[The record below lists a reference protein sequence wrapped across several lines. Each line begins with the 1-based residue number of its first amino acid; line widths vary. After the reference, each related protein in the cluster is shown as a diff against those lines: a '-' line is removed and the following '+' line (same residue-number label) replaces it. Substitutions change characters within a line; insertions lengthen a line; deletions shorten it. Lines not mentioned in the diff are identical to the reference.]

1 VKILVT
7 FAVDAE
13 FGPWRKRHKFT
24 RTRVGNMNCFSGT
37 VGGIEADVLI
47 TGIGSRSESS
57 AMAFFIMQSAPGQEY
72 DACVSSGLTGAL
84 RSGHVIGEILA
95 ASRVIVK
102 ANSRES
108 ASTNGITANEAL
120 LRWAG
125 ECGATI
131 GGPFLTVDHIVATV
145 AEKLDLSGMAQAVE
159 MESYHVLQAA
169 CVFGVRRIAI
179 RAVSDLA
186 TEELPLD
193 LGLLVDERGTVKI
206 GAVVRQVLR
215 RPMAIPALVRLGW
228 NSQKSARSLARF
240 LDKYFEKMSA
250 FRLQV
255 DASRVP
261 IGTTT

>member
-13 FGPWRKRHKFT
+13 FAPWRKRHKFA
-24 RTRVGNMNCFSGT
+24 RVRVGNMNCFRST
-37 VGGIEADVLI
+37 IAGIEVDVLI
-47 TGIGSRSESS
+47 TGMGSESESS
-57 AMAFFIMQSAPGQEY
+57 AMAFFIMQSSPGQEY

-84 RSGHVIGEILA
+84 RSGHAIGEILA
-95 ASRVIVK
+95 APRVIVK
-102 ANSRES
+102 ANLQENAT
-108 ASTNGITANEAL
+108 ASGITANEAL

-131 GGPFLTVDHIVATV
+131 GGPFLTVDHIVATA
-145 AEKLDLSGMAQAVE
+145 AEKLDLSATAEAVE
-159 MESYHVLQAA
+159 MESYRVLQAA

-179 RAVSDLA
+179 RAISDLA
-186 TEELPLD
+186 SEELPLD
-193 LGLLVDERGTVKI
+193 LGSMVDERGAVKI

-215 RPMAIPALVRLGW
+215 RPMAIPGLVRLGW

-240 LDKYFEKMSA
+240 LDKYFVKMSA

-255 DASRVP
+255 DAARVP